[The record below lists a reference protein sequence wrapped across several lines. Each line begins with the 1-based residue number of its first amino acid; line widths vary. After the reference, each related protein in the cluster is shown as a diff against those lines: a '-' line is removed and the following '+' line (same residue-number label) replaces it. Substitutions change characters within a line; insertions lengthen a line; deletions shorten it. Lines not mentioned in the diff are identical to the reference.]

1 MTFHALRPVPLT
13 EEERLLK
20 EVRDLE
26 TEASRGTSSRRS
38 HVSSG
43 IAFPLS
49 SEAQFALKSLHTATD
64 YNMVQ
69 LAIDTSKETVE
80 LEGCEAIEAQDLSR
94 VISDSAPRFSFFV
107 FHRKILPT
115 LSSISLTRGLAV

>member
-1 MTFHALRPVPLT
+1 MLRPAPLT

-26 TEASRGTSSRRS
+26 AEASCGTSSRKS

-49 SEAQFALKSLHTATD
+49 PEAQFALKSLHTATA
-64 YNMVQ
+64 YNLIQ
-69 LAIDTSKETVE
+69 LVIDTTKETVE
-80 LEGCEAIEAQDLSR
+80 LEECKVVEAQGLSR
-94 VISDSAPRFSFFV
+94 VISNSAPRFSFFV

-115 LSSISLTRGLAV
+115 VSPHLYKSD